1 MRNQTEKNAC
11 VAVIGSMT
19 RTMRAQSVLASA
31 AIRAQI
37 IKADS
42 LQGKHGC
49 VYALSYP
56 CSQAGN
62 VKRILSDA
70 GVKVRAYQGEHRDLS

>member
-1 MRNQTEKNAC
+1 MRNYTDDQEC

-19 RTMRAQSVLASA
+19 QAMRAQNVLASA